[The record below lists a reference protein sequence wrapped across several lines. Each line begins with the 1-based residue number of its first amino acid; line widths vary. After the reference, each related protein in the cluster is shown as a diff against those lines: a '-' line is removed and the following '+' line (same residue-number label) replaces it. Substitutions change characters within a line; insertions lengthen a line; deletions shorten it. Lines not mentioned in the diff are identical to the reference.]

1 MVFFFLPLLSPL
13 MINKLP
19 CRKNPFESC
28 QPVCVM
34 YAYFLMM
41 SHFRIHDRSL
51 SYSHTFGARNI
62 RLKSKEFAGCELSN
76 PLSYLESPI
85 LYYIQSRGPQENEK
99 VFYYDCSISLNPKL
113 SNDEALI
120 KKNVNSSLY

>member
-99 VFYYDCSISLNPKL
+99 VFFFIMIAPFHSIQSCQTMRL
-113 SNDEALI
+113 
-120 KKNVNSSLY
+120 